1 MAYDISGEV
10 VDSADINLKDVIV
23 SDGVQSVKTFSDGS
37 YELKTEKQQLTFSKA
52 GYVTKN
58 FDLSKYKNSPSVNVD
73 ITLETIKTQDKN
85 KDKGKTKTMSKTMKT
100 SLYIGLGVLVL
111 VGGYLAYKRFKK

>member
-10 VDSADINLKDVIV
+10 VDSADINLKDVVV
-23 SDGVQSVKTFSDGS
+23 SDGVQSVKTNNDGS
-37 YELKTEKQQLTFSKA
+37 YELKTDKTQLTFSKA

-58 FDLSKYKNSPSVNVD
+58 YDLSKYKNSPSVNVD
-73 ITLETIKTQDKN
+73 ITLETIKSQD

-111 VGGYLAYKRFKK
+111 VGGFLAYKRFKK

>member
-10 VDSADINLKDVIV
+10 VDSADINLKDVVV
-23 SDGVQSVKTFSDGS
+23 SDGVQSVKTLSDGS
-37 YELKTEKQQLTFSKA
+37 YELKTDKQQLTFSKA

-73 ITLETIKTQDKN
+73 ITLETIKTQDK
-85 KDKGKTKTMSKTMKT
+85 GKTKTMSKTMKT
-100 SLYIGLGVLVL
+100 TLYIGIGVVVL